1 MFNHMRRREV
11 AYLLIGLGVG
21 LIFAVAAIVWFAVWF
36 HHMFIIG
43 IKWNPA
49 SIVLTLPFLLVL
61 TGSMLLYWSKSE
73 RKPN

>member
-1 MFNHMRRREV
+1 MRRREI

-21 LIFAVAAIVWFAVWF
+21 FIFAVASMAWFVWF

-61 TGSMLLYWSKSE
+61 IGSIQIG
-73 RKPN
+73 RAHV

>member
-1 MFNHMRRREV
+1 MRRREI

-21 LIFAVAAIVWFAVWF
+21 LIFAVTPIAWFVWF

-61 TGSMLLYWSKSE
+61 IGSILLYRSKSE
-73 RKPN
+73 RQSN